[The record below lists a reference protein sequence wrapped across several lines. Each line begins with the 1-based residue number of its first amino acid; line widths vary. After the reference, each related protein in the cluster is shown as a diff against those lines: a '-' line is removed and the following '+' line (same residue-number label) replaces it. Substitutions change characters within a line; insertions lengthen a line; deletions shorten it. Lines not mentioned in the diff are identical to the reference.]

1 MADDLHEVVKLLLAR
16 MESHPDEFASDLSV
30 SVGESRADR
39 WWQAIRLVND
49 CGTKKEKDAINQG
62 IRKIKLQRAHE
73 MVMDELLNG
82 DERRRKFEEEQEY
95 EANLLKNARNNMGAA
110 LNAAPHP
117 FGPSYDAVTDTYK
130 YKSQG
135 LTMRVP
141 KTADMENN
149 GIMNALRK
157 AFK

>member
-73 MVMDELLNG
+73 MMMDELLNG
-82 DERRRKFEEEQEY
+82 DERRRKEEEEQEY
-95 EANLLKNARNNMGAA
+95 ERTMMQQVGAKKKIVMTHA
-110 LNAAPHP
+110 EMDIINKLTETSTLAEKEQFIREYA
-117 FGPSYDAVTDTYK
+117 
-130 YKSQG
+130 KSKQE
-135 LTMRVP
+135 MR
-141 KTADMENN
+141 K
-149 GIMNALRK
+149 
-157 AFK
+157 